1 MTVRDNL
8 PHSGTR
14 NAVQYRPRSI
24 ESRHMSQYPN
34 PQTPVPIG
42 YFPDPLALAKR
53 AGILMI
59 VLGVLTMLC
68 GVGTAFISQNWE
80 AILAQQPAE
89 VRSSIPA
96 EVNSHALLSE
106 AKLISGIALGLMA
119 LGVVVRRGRKGP
131 CIAAIG
137 LVGLIAVFFALI
149 VVASLTQ
156 IGRGNPMGIGAVLI
170 FGSADLVVIWLLIW
184 LIQALNSTSQIAQT
198 QSAYQAQYWQHLQQQ
213 QAYQNIGAPA
223 DPYSQ
228 NAYNAPAAP
237 PAAQGGNQTGWQ
249 MPLPPPPPEAAST
262 HADPGQRGS
271 NG

>member
-1 MTVRDNL
+1 
-8 PHSGTR
+8 
-14 NAVQYRPRSI
+14 
-24 ESRHMSQYPN
+24 MSQYPN
-34 PQTPVPIG
+34 PQTPVPLG
-42 YFPDPLALAKR
+42 YFSDPLARAER
-53 AGILMI
+53 AGLLMI
-59 VLGVLTMLC
+59 VMGILTMLC

-89 VRSSIPA
+89 VRSGIPA
-96 EVNSHALLSE
+96 EVNSHTLLSE
-106 AKLISGIALGLMA
+106 AKIIAGIALGLMA

-137 LVGLIAVFFALI
+137 LVGLISVFFTLI
-149 VVASLTQ
+149 AVAGLAQ
-156 IGRGNPMGIGAVLI
+156 VGRGNPMGIGAVLV

-184 LIQALNSTSQIAQT
+184 LIQAFNSTSQIAQT

-237 PAAQGGNQTGWQ
+237 PTAQGGNQTGWQ
-249 MPLPPPPPEAAST
+249 MPLPPPPPDAAST
-262 HADPGQRGS
+262 QPNAEQRGS